1 MHVPIISGHLI
12 NKMYFRGNET
22 FFLVVMFYVVGG
34 RHIRLYIPH
43 MEPKVKGE
51 VRARY
56 LKNESEHIPFGN
68 ILRKT

>member
-1 MHVPIISGHLI
+1 
-12 NKMYFRGNET
+12 
-22 FFLVVMFYVVGG
+22 MFYVVGG

-56 LKNESEHIPFGN
+56 LKKNESEHIPFGN

>member
-1 MHVPIISGHLI
+1 MKP
-12 NKMYFRGNET
+12 
-22 FFLVVMFYVVGG
+22 FFFVVMFYVVGG

>member
-1 MHVPIISGHLI
+1 MHVSIISSHLI

-22 FFLVVMFYVVGG
+22 FFFVVMFYVVGG

>member
-1 MHVPIISGHLI
+1 MHVPIISGHI
-12 NKMYFRGNET
+12 KQKMYFRGNET
-22 FFLVVMFYVVGG
+22 FFFVVMFYVVGG